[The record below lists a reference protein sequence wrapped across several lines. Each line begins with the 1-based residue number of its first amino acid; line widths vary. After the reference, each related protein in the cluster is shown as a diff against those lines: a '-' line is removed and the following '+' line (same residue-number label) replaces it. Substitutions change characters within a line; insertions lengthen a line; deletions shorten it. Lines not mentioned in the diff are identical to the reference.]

1 MDYTEQELD
10 HFWRLQE
17 HYAECITQLADQ
29 LKMLVRQCDSIYY
42 YAYEVQDVLGLED
55 PYEENNSHISHIKHM
70 LELAIREVE
79 EIVVEERPLDGDGQT
94 LTWIP

>member
-1 MDYTEQELD
+1 MDYTEQD
-10 HFWRLQE
+10 YKRFWRLQE
-17 HYAECITQLADQ
+17 HYAECITQLVDQ
-29 LKMLVRQCDSIYY
+29 LKMLARQCDSIYFY
-42 YAYEVQDVLGLED
+42 TYEVQDVLSLED